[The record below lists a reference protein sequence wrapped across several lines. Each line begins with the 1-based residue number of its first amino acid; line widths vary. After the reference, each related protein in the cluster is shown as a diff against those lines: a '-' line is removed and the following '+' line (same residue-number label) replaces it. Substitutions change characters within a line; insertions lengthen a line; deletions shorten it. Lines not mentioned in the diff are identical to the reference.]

1 MLRSV
6 LKIEGQFL
14 QLKVNYNKLRLV
26 ITIKSQLQDIMNS
39 SDN

>member
-6 LKIEGQFL
+6 LKIEGHFL